1 VTAMARW
8 KSRTAIAASA
18 LFTTAILTACSAPFI
33 GGGDCSP
40 KGGSTGT
47 ASQVLKVVS
56 DSKTVG
62 AYNPKTITIT
72 SGQAIE
78 WAWEDTGNPHSVT
91 AENGSFDSCLQKAGY
106 TFVVSFATPGTYAYK
121 CSIHPDMKGTV
132 NVT

>member
-1 VTAMARW
+1 MTAMAGW
-8 KSRTAIAASA
+8 KSRTAIAATA

-33 GGGDCSP
+33 GGGTCSP
-40 KGGSTGT
+40 KGGSTGP
-47 ASQVLKVVS
+47 ANQVLRVVS

-62 AYNPKTITIT
+62 AYKPKIISVT
-72 SGQAIE
+72 SGQSIE

-91 AENGSFDSCLQKAGY
+91 AENGSFDSSLQKAGY
-106 TFVVSFATPGTYAYK
+106 TFVVSFSTPGTYAYK

>member
-1 VTAMARW
+1 M
-8 KSRTAIAASA
+8 
-18 LFTTAILTACSAPFI
+18 
-33 GGGDCSP
+33 
-40 KGGSTGT
+40 
-47 ASQVLKVVS
+47 S

-72 SGQAIE
+72 SGQSIE

-106 TFVVSFATPGTYAYK
+106 TFVASFSTPGTYAYR

>member
-1 VTAMARW
+1 MQSEGRIDWNGQPGSEGRVG
-8 KSRTAIAASA
+8 
-18 LFTTAILTACSAPFI
+18 LED
-33 GGGDCSP
+33 GGR
-40 KGGSTGT
+40 
-47 ASQVLKVVS
+47 L
-56 DSKTVG
+56 
-62 AYNPKTITIT
+62 
-72 SGQAIE
+72 E

>member
-1 VTAMARW
+1 VTAMTGW
-8 KSRTAIAASA
+8 KSQIGIAASA
-18 LFTTAILTACSAPFI
+18 LFLAAMLTACSAPFI

-62 AYNPKTITIT
+62 AYNPKSITIA
-72 SGQAIE
+72 SGQSIE
-78 WAWEDTGNPHSVT
+78 WTWEDTGNPHSVT

>member
-18 LFTTAILTACSAPFI
+18 LVTAATLTACSAPFI

-106 TFVVSFATPGTYAYK
+106 TFVVSFSNSGTYAYK